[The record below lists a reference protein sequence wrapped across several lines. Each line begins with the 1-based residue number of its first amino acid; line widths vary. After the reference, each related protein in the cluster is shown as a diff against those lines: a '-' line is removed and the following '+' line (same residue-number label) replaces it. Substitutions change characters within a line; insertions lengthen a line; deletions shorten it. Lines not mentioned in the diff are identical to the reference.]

1 MHNSDFKP
9 SENHSLCART
19 HCDPHAPPP
28 TPARTLLDSACTV
41 PPNHSLRVVSLPQG
55 LHCAHCHIGTSVCV
69 PICRPNPSYCS
80 QEGVGFPARPHHRPH
95 PSDASRHLA
104 WWRPPPIVDTE
115 KGAQG
120 SPHGSSVLS
129 GWLDSPHLKPA
140 ASPVP
145 RPLGG
150 ASKLTLAAAR
160 ALGGFTC
167 RGRARAA
174 EAKVCALRGPP
185 GQLIWETGA
194 RRARTGL
201 QAPLGRA
208 RAGKGGHL

>member
-1 MHNSDFKP
+1 MLSQNSRPTCPGAHLRPFRILHAHLDPMHTSRNIQTHLLNLIRP
-9 SENHSLCART
+9 SKRSCTTLTSNPARITRSARART
-19 HCDPHAPPP
+19 VTPHAPPP
-28 TPARTLLDSACTV
+28 TPARTLLDSACPV

-80 QEGVGFPARPHHRPH
+80 RAGVGFPARPHHRPH

-129 GWLDSPHLKPA
+129 G
-140 ASPVP
+140 
-145 RPLGG
+145 
-150 ASKLTLAAAR
+150 
-160 ALGGFTC
+160 
-167 RGRARAA
+167 
-174 EAKVCALRGPP
+174 
-185 GQLIWETGA
+185 
-194 RRARTGL
+194 RT
-201 QAPLGRA
+201 API
-208 RAGKGGHL
+208 